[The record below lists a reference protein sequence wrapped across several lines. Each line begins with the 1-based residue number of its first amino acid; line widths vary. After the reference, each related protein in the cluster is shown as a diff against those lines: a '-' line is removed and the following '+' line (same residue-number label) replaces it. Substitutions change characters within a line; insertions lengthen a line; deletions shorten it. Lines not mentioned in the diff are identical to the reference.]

1 MGIARTFI
9 WAALILALASCGGS
23 SAGPSNTSSVNLATA
38 ELKNSDLP
46 TEYLLT
52 STTLVP
58 TYAPTIAAPAG
69 NFNCTSPQSLVTS
82 TWQEGLIQV
91 AQALQ
96 SKNVLQL
103 CGFTINSTGDPST
116 LFQDTKSIVIPSFM
130 QSVSAPTIGDES
142 AVAMLKSSTK
152 VRGQV
157 YELVFRHGNAVIAM
171 FFSVTGLA
179 PWSIGQFEQLG
190 KTLNDRMK

>member
-1 MGIARTFI
+1 MGSARTFI

-23 SAGPSNTSSVNLATA
+23 SGPSSTASVNLASA
-38 ELKNSDLP
+38 ELRNSDLP

-91 AQALQ
+91 AQALR

-103 CGFTINSTGDPST
+103 CGFTINSTGDPAT
-116 LFQDTKSIVIPSFM
+116 LFQDTKTIVIPSFM

-142 AVAMLKSSTK
+142 AVAMLKRSSK
-152 VRGQV
+152 IRGDV
-157 YELVFRHGNAVIAM
+157 YELVFRHGNAVIAL

-179 PWSIGQFEQLG
+179 PWNIGQFEQLG
-190 KTLNDRMK
+190 KAINDRMK